1 MNSAIERYERWRG
14 HRGWVSASIIGFL
27 VAGSLVSGRQSSGH
41 IEGVVRLAAGAKLE
55 AITIDNGTDPEACG
69 SRQVLG
75 EPSRTIGADSAAREL
90 AHVIVAVTNP
100 PTRIPTSAP
109 SRVTIDNRDCRF
121 VPHVSVARIG
131 SELVATN
138 SDTVLH
144 TTHLYGPREM
154 NLSLPTRDV
163 RATRR
168 LTVPGLYAV
177 KCDIHGWMQAYVRVD
192 NHSWHATTDTTGAFR
207 IENLP
212 GGRFELEFWHP
223 RLGSVR
229 QEVQVTAGETA
240 RFEIDFP
247 GEESQ

>member
-1 MNSAIERYERWRG
+1 MTT
-14 HRGWVSASIIGFL
+14 SIVVL
-27 VAGSLVSGRQSSGH
+27 LLAGSLVSGRQSTGH

-55 AITIDNGTDPEACG
+55 AIAIDNGTDPEACG
-69 SRQVLG
+69 SRQFLG
-75 EPSRTIGADSAAREL
+75 EPRRTIGAESAARGL

-100 PTRIPTSAP
+100 PTPIPVSAP
-109 SRVTIDNRDCRF
+109 GRVTIDNRECRF
-121 VPHVSVARIG
+121 VPHVSVTRVG
-131 SELVATN
+131 GELVAMN
-138 SDTVLH
+138 SDEVLH

-168 LTVPGLYAV
+168 LTMPGLYAV

-192 NHSWHATTDTTGAFR
+192 NHPWHTTTDATGAFR
-207 IENLP
+207 IEDLP

-223 RLGSVR
+223 RLGTVR
-229 QEVQVTAGETA
+229 QEAHVTAGETT
-240 RFEIDFP
+240 RLQIDFP